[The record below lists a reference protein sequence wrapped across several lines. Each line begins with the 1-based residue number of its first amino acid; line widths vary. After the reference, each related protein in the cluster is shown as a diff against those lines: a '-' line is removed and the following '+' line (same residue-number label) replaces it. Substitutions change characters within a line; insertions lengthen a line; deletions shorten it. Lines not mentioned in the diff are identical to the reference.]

1 MSIDHPSLNIIIL
14 AAGQGKRMRS
24 QLPKIL
30 HPLAGKP
37 ILKHIIDTAAQLNAK
52 NIFIVNGHGG
62 AQIREQLKSENVT
75 WVTQEKQLGTGHA
88 AAQTLP
94 HLDEESRVLILLGDV
109 PLIST
114 QTLQK
119 LLTQTP
125 HDSLALVTV
134 KMPNPYGLGR
144 ILRDAQNQVI
154 SIVEEKDATETQRK
168 IKEINTG
175 IFLVNAK
182 DLHRWLP
189 QLQNHNAQ
197 GEYYLTDIISLAV
210 KEKMPITTVNAE
222 SPEEVQGI
230 NDRAQLVALER
241 YHQQKMAK
249 QFLLAGVTIIDP
261 QRFDLRGELT
271 AAEDVTIDINVIL
284 EGKVS
289 IGKNSVIGPHCILRN
304 VAIGENVV
312 IKPHCVIE
320 DARISNAC
328 VIGPFARIRPGT
340 ELAHDVHIGNFVEI
354 KKSKVDVGSK
364 INHLT
369 YVGDATVGKKVNIG
383 AGTITCNYDG
393 VNKHETVI
401 GDGAFI
407 GSGTE
412 LVAPV
417 FIGENATIGAGSV
430 ITHEAPSN
438 ALTLRRAKQVSFTSW
453 KRPEKKGKG

>member
-1 MSIDHPSLNIIIL
+1 MSTNQLPLNIIIL

-30 HPLAGKP
+30 HSFAGKP
-37 ILKHIIDTAAQLNAK
+37 ILKHIIDTAQQCNAK
-52 NIFIVNGHGG
+52 NIFVVDGHGG
-62 AQIREQLKSENVT
+62 AQIRDQLKSENVS

-94 HLDEESRVLILLGDV
+94 HLDEENRVLILLGDA
-109 PLIST
+109 PLIRA

-125 HDSLALVTV
+125 QHSLGLVTV
-134 KMPNPYGLGR
+134 EMPNPFGLGR
-144 ILRDAQNQVI
+144 ILRDEKNQI
-154 SIVEEKDATETQRK
+154 IGITEEKDATETQRK
-168 IKEINTG
+168 IKETNTG
-175 IFLVNAK
+175 IFLANAK

-189 QLQNHNAQ
+189 QLQNNNAQ
-197 GEYYLTDIISLAV
+197 GEYYLTDIIALAA
-210 KEKMPITTVNAE
+210 KEKIAITTVNAE

-230 NDRAQLVALER
+230 NDRDQLVTLER
-241 YHQQKMAK
+241 YHQQQIAK
-249 QFLLAGVTIIDP
+249 KFLLAGVTIIDP
-261 QRFDLRGELT
+261 LRFDLRGELT

-289 IGKNSVIGPHCILRN
+289 IGKNSVIGANSILRN
-304 VAIGENVV
+304 VTIGENVV
-312 IKPHCVIE
+312 IKPNCVIE
-320 DARISNAC
+320 DAHISNDC

-340 ELAHDVHIGNFVEI
+340 ELANEVHIGNFVEI
-354 KKSKVDVGSK
+354 KKSKVDTGSK

-369 YVGDATVGKKVNIG
+369 YVGDAIIGKKVNIG

-417 FIGENATIGAGSV
+417 SIGENATIGAGSV
-430 ITHEAPSN
+430 ITHEAPSD
-438 ALTLRRAKQVSFTSW
+438 ALTLRRAKQVTFTNW
-453 KRPEKKGKG
+453 KRPK